1 LTQSGHQGLRAP
13 SKTVPET
20 KATNKQ
26 VIYGLHVTLPYHMKS
41 FPEELVPLP

>member
-1 LTQSGHQGLRAP
+1 VMISP

-20 KATNKQ
+20 NATNKQ
-26 VIYGLHVTLPYHMKS
+26 VIYGLHVALPHHMKN